1 MANPKVTVG
10 MPAFNRAQVLKSTI
24 EQVLNQ
30 TFQDFEFI
38 IYNDGS
44 TDNTIEIIN
53 SFNDPRIQ
61 LLDYEN
67 MGPPYPLNG
76 ILNIAKGEF
85 IIILHDHDFFDPTL
99 LEKSIDAL
107 ERNPNAGFVLQGS
120 AWIDEDGLSNY
131 REMLLDLP
139 EYNNGHEH
147 AVRMLTNKDNFN
159 SIFHAC
165 CMVRSISH
173 KNAGWYYDAKFGLY
187 ADIDLWYRLLNVT
200 DFVYLNEVLFKFR
213 TREGNGHFL
222 NNKEFE
228 ILNWVYQIANTNIN
242 RFFYDSKELENIK
255 QILHNKWIKHIKIT
269 TIKSACQ
276 KNYNLFLKGL
286 NLISDNSKNSTKLL
300 LIKMISTNTF
310 AIKGLINIIFIS
322 NLLRK
327 KYLYLY
333 KFSNNIYYS

>member
-165 CMVRSISH
+165 CMVRRSCH
-173 KNAGWYYDAKFGLY
+173 EEAGWYYDQKFGLY
-187 ADIDLWYRLLNVT
+187 ADTDLWYRLLRVS
-200 DFVYLNEVLFKFR
+200 DFVYIKEVLFKFR
-213 TREGNGHFL
+213 TREASGHFL
-222 NNKEFE
+222 SNREFE
-228 ILNWVYQIANTNIN
+228 IIEWNYQINIENIN
-242 RFFYDSKELENIK
+242 RILKTNPKLNFYLELATNKRDKIIQLATLQYASNGKYDLFQKGLELNKNLTGGYKVISILFSILRSIDIL
-255 QILHNKWIKHIKIT
+255 QILFYK
-269 TIKSACQ
+269 TI
-276 KNYNLFLKGL
+276 LFA
-286 NLISDNSKNSTKLL
+286 
-300 LIKMISTNTF
+300 NTW
-310 AIKGLINIIFIS
+310 
-322 NLLRK
+322 RK
-327 KYLYLY
+327 KV
-333 KFSNNIYYS
+333 